1 MHTDEEKSIGTSEFP
16 IAIFPSIA
24 IVYLIVIYS
33 FLIALLLSVCLFI
46 KNRGVKTIDNKRKI
60 ITPREQ

>member
-1 MHTDEEKSIGTSEFP
+1 MHTDEEKNIGTPKFP
-16 IAIFPSIA
+16 IAILPNIA
-24 IVYLIVIYS
+24 IVDLIAILSYLII
-33 FLIALLLSVCLFI
+33 LLLSVCLFI